1 MDPTVQH
8 SPGGFADEKP
18 IFNHQNVA
26 REETAHEAAEQG
38 VAATDK

>member
-1 MDPTVQH
+1 MDPAAQQ
-8 SPGGFADEKP
+8 SPSGFADEKP
-18 IFNHQNVA
+18 IFNHEAVA

>member
-1 MDPTVQH
+1 MDPVAQH
-8 SPGGFADEKP
+8 SPSGFADEKP
-18 IFNHQNVA
+18 IFNHDVA

>member
-1 MDPTVQH
+1 MDSAVQH
-8 SPGGFADEKP
+8 SPSGLADEKL
-18 IFNHQNVA
+18 ILSHKDVA

>member
-1 MDPTVQH
+1 MDPVAQH
-8 SPGGFADEKP
+8 SPSGFAGEKP
-18 IFNHQNVA
+18 TFSYNVA

>member
-1 MDPTVQH
+1 MDPAAQQPP
-8 SPGGFADEKP
+8 SGFADEKP
-18 IFNHQNVA
+18 IFNYEAVA